1 MLATL
6 NGTIMRGRRARVPFA
21 TARDG
26 YFFKALAEVHP
37 RLRAPAVAIVV
48 QCGLA
53 VALLL
58 LGGSL
63 RRFFSLAIFAA
74 GMFHMIAG
82 SRVCVLHRRGPA
94 AARPYG
100 VWG

>member
-1 MLATL
+1 MG
-6 NGTIMRGRRARVPFA
+6 N
-21 TARDG
+21 
-26 YFFKALAEVHP
+26 FFKALAEAHP

-48 QCGLA
+48 QCRLA
-53 VALLL
+53 VTLLL

-82 SRVCVLHRRGPA
+82 SRVCVFRRRESA

-100 VWG
+100 VWGTLRFGQYLCSLLRRFFITRSPTI